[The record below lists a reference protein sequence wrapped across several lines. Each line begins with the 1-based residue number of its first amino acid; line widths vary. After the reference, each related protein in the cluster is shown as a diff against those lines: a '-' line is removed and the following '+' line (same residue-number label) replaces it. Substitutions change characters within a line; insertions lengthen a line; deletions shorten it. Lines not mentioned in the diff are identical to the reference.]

1 MHRLILIW
9 SKIRKYR
16 NTIII
21 VAVVAVF
28 AVLMAIV
35 LTEIN
40 RLNDDIKA
48 YESEVAYLNEKRAEY
63 EVALKQQD
71 ELMGEIAQLENRVT
85 ALREDKDRQTS
96 KNLEL
101 AEQNNELERLN
112 GELLKKYNGLSK
124 PR

>member
-9 SKIRKYR
+9 SKIQKHR

-21 VAVVAVF
+21 VAIVAVF
-28 AVLMAIV
+28 AVLMVIV

-40 RLNDDIKA
+40 RLNDDIRA
-48 YESEVAYLNEKRAEY
+48 YESEVAYLNEKHAEY
-63 EVALKQQD
+63 EAALKQQD
-71 ELMGEIAQLENRVT
+71 ELMGEIALLENRVA

-112 GELLKKYNGLSK
+112 GELLKKYDGLSK